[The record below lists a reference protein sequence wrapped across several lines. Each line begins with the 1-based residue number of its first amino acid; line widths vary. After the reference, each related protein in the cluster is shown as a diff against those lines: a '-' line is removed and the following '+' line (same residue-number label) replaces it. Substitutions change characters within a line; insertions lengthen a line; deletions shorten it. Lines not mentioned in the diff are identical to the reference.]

1 MASVFNKKTQ
11 FGNKQFGEM
20 KTGFIS
26 AEAVKAPTA

>member
-11 FGNKQFGEM
+11 FGNKQFRKM
-20 KTGFIS
+20 MPGFIS